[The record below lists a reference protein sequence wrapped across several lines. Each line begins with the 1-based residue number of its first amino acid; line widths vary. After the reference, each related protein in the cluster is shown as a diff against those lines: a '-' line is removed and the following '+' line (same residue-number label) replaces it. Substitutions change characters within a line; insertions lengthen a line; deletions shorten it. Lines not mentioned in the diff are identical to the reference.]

1 MVIIFL
7 KRYVYI
13 LGFFMSLFLRRES
26 LWIPVIL
33 LVILMS
39 CWIELDLYAPSFPQM
54 MHFFSTTE
62 QVMQLT
68 LSLNFLGFFVA
79 SLLCGPLAD
88 AFGRRIVV
96 LLGSVVFV
104 FGSAI
109 CLFAPSIAWMLAGRL
124 IQGIGVSAPVT
135 VCMAIIADIYQGERQ
150 IRLLSR
156 MNSTI
161 TVTMAL
167 APVVGV
173 YLTDNFGWQANFMTI
188 FGLAVLGLALV
199 LLFVPETHDKSLRTS
214 FNAKSLVSGYLT
226 LLKSKE
232 FMVATLGLCFSIT
245 PYFVLIGILPLL
257 FIEQLH
263 VSIHEYALY
272 QGSIVGLYSVLS
284 LGIPFILAR
293 FDRYR
298 VVVLSTCFAIS
309 GLGLALLAS
318 ALLPDHPMMITS
330 FMWIYVIG
338 IVVPPTMMFAG
349 AMDMFPAL
357 RASASS
363 LIQALRML
371 SMALGTALAGTFYDG
386 RFLPVAMVMVLFMV
400 LAIPM
405 IGFML
410 KKNSSTTSM
419 SDALPAMH

>member
-1 MVIIFL
+1 
-7 KRYVYI
+7 
-13 LGFFMSLFLRRES
+13 MSLLLRRES

-62 QVMQLT
+62 QMMQLT

-96 LLGSVVFV
+96 VLGSVVFV

-257 FIEQLH
+257 FMEQLH

-371 SMALGTALAGTFYDG
+371 SMAIGTALAGTFYDG